1 MVSTR
6 MSPNNPSKINP
17 AIINAP
23 VAGFLDAV
31 ASEYQRFLA
40 PATISWN
47 RDQPDSEVSDLVWW
61 SCALSIDPACR
72 IYAGANREVWKEI
85 GGGNALDSGAAEAVA
100 DDPQASWFALLT
112 QSIERAAKSRFGA
125 LVSCTELGILEG
137 SPNAWARVSVAIGR
151 DASSSPGAMCWVL
164 SPELVAALGG
174 EDEDNG
180 VAAVP
185 GLNTPAAANSLDLLQ
200 HVEIP
205 VSVSFGR
212 THMRLRDLL
221 SLANGSVVQLDREL
235 GDEVEVRVNNCVIA
249 RGEVVAVDG
258 NYGVRILEMASQRL
272 DKDRF
277 YKSGIPAINKEV
289 R

>member
-1 MVSTR
+1 
-6 MSPNNPSKINP
+6 MSQNNPG
-17 AIINAP
+17 IINAS
-23 VAGFLDAV
+23 VAGFLDAL
-31 ASEYQRFLA
+31 AGEYQRFLA

-47 RDQPDSEVSDLVWW
+47 RNQPDSEVSDLIWW

-72 IYAGANREVWKEI
+72 IYAGANHEVWKEI
-85 GGGNALDSGAAEAVA
+85 GGGSALDSAEAGA

-112 QSIERAAKSRFGA
+112 QSIERASKARFGA

-180 VAAVP
+180 VAGVP
-185 GLNTPAAANSLDLLQ
+185 GISAPVAANSMDLLQ

-221 SLANGSVVQLDREL
+221 GLANGSVVQLDREL

-272 DKDRF
+272 SKDGF